1 MSTPMFPWLPSAADV
16 GAADDPWGDVDVPEA
31 ALTAAQQAFLA
42 TFAEQQPAVPRLRH
56 LHDPLA
62 AFEEP

>member
-1 MSTPMFPWLPSAADV
+1 MSAPMFPWLPPAADV
-16 GAADDPWGDVDVPEA
+16 GADDDPWGDVDVPEV

-42 TFAEQQPAVPRLRH
+42 AFAEQPAVPRMRH
-56 LHDPLA
+56 LSDPLA